1 MNTETMSP
9 LDVAE
14 NTETMYTPE
23 EIVKMGQ
30 SLNASFSYI
39 PGGNGAQ
46 TVDDWR

>member
-14 NTETMYTPE
+14 NTETMFTPE
-23 EIVKMGQ
+23 EIVKMGK
-30 SLNASFSYI
+30 SINASGSYI
-39 PGGNGAQ
+39 GGNY

>member
-14 NTETMYTPE
+14 NTETMYNPE

-30 SLNASFSYI
+30 SLRGTFSFI
-39 PGGNGAQ
+39 PGSNAQ
-46 TVDDWR
+46 TVDDWS